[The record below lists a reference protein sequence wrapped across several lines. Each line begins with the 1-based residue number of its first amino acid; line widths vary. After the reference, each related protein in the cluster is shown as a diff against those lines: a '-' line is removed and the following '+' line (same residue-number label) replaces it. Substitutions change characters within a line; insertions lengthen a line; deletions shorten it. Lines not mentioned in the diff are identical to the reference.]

1 MIILLRRSLDELLE
15 QYQHPV
21 TLKTASN
28 PNVVALSLTNTAF
41 LFCLGKKKSGKK
53 KKAGRIY
60 ISLLT
65 SLFSLIP
72 DVNFLCFFYDP
83 FILDSTFFCSVSRN
97 FCCYWCQ
104 LYLCDVL
111 QLFILFCHFLMLF
124 TDSTFLLSGFSLRS
138 FFITNVSYIYKT
150 RCNFPF
156 SWYLIPFAIL

>member
-1 MIILLRRSLDELLE
+1 MRRQLGLQSSEIIFTHYSKYLKLPRMCILIGMIILLRRSLDELLE

-111 QLFILFCHFLMLF
+111 
-124 TDSTFLLSGFSLRS
+124 
-138 FFITNVSYIYKT
+138 
-150 RCNFPF
+150 
-156 SWYLIPFAIL
+156 